1 VPTLTSIDQLIERYD
16 ALLFDAYGV
25 LVHVS
30 GPMPGAPELVARLNH
45 IDKPYCIV
53 TNDASRLPDKAA
65 TRYRRY
71 GLAVDAGNI
80 ITSGALLP
88 EYFAKHGLRG
98 SRCVV
103 LGPADS
109 RRYVELAGGEVVPA
123 DAAFD
128 VLVIGDESGFP
139 FLETVDT
146 ALTTLFKLLDAGRTV
161 HLVLPNPDLIYP
173 SGVDS
178 FGIAAGGVAMLF
190 EAALHRRYRDRPGLE
205 FARLGKPYPHLY
217 EAAMARCDTRDVVMI
232 GDQLETDIAGAN
244 GCGIDSALIT
254 TGVSVD
260 DMASLPEALRPT
272 WRIGSLAL

>member
-1 VPTLTSIDQLIERYD
+1 MLTSIDQLIERYD

-30 GPMPGAPELVARLNH
+30 GPMPGAPELVARLNR

-65 TRYRRY
+65 ARYRRY
-71 GLAVDAGNI
+71 GLEVAADNI

-146 ALTTLFKLLDAGRTV
+146 ALTTLFKLLDAGRRV

-178 FGIAAGGVAMLF
+178 FGVAAGASRCCSRRRC
-190 EAALHRRYRDRPGLE
+190 AAAIAIDRGLE

-244 GCGIDSALIT
+244 GCGIDSAL
-254 TGVSVD
+254 
-260 DMASLPEALRPT
+260 
-272 WRIGSLAL
+272 